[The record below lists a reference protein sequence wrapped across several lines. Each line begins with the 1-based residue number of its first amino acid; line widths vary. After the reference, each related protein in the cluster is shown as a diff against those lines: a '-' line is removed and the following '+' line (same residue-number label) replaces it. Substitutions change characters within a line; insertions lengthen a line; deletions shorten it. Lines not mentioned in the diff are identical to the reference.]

1 MENKDN
7 KTVKEGLI
15 QTGVDYLASTANSTV
30 GALIGGAILGPA
42 GAALGAIAGTTVQKV
57 LETIGNEIQKRA
69 LSTSE
74 AKKVGTAYSLTQKFI
89 EEKLNNNRKL
99 RNDDF
104 FQNKV
109 NDRSPAEEILEGTI
123 LAAQREFEERKI
135 VYMSKMYANIVFSPE
150 ISREMANYLIK
161 LAEQMTYRQII
172 ILQSIGIAKF
182 SFPPMSLQKTAYN
195 SVSGISNVAI
205 AAEIFDLYR
214 MSILT
219 SSYAILDS
227 AGINPSA
234 LSIGGYG
241 AHLFNLMELRD
252 TSGDN
257 SDTLAMRK
265 DIFSFLTGKAN
276 QKV

>member
-182 SFPPMSLQKTAYN
+182 SFPPMPLQKTAYN

-205 AAEIFDLYR
+205 AAEIFDLYH

>member
-1 MENKDN
+1 M
-7 KTVKEGLI
+7 I

-69 LSTSE
+69 LSTLE

-89 EEKLNNNRKL
+89 EEKLNNKRKI

-123 LAAQREFEERKI
+123 LVAQREFEERKI
-135 VYMSKMYANIVFSPE
+135 VYISKMYANIIFSPE
-150 ISREMANYLIK
+150 ISREIANYLIK

-182 SFPPMSLQKTAYN
+182 SFPPMPLQKTAYN

-219 SSYAILDS
+219 SSCAILDS
-227 AGINPSA
+227 AGINPST

-252 TSGDN
+252 TSGHN

-265 DIFSFLTGKAN
+265 DILSFLTGKAN

>member
-172 ILQSIGIAKF
+172 ILQSIGTAKF
-182 SFPPMSLQKTAYN
+182 SFPPMPLQKTAYN